1 MIAWVVIAILVLLMV
16 VGLYFASPLLKMKPV
31 KTGFIPGTDVYAV
44 RNAIVT
50 VYLIKTDSGYILIDA
65 GINASKLENRLK
77 ETNVNIDDV
86 KWVLLT
92 HSDSDHTAALSLFPN
107 AVIHMSKD
115 ELPLINGTM
124 KRNFFGG
131 NKMPPGIDIGKITLL
146 SDDQEL
152 LFGGTKVKCISAP
165 GHTNGSMLYLVDN
178 RYLFTGDAFMVRN
191 GNIGVQPFSMDP
203 ELNRKTIEQ
212 LRGTIENSSFVF
224 TSHYGYIKL
233 YSSYT
238 VPS

>member
-1 MIAWVVIAILVLLMV
+1 MVVWIIIVIFVLLLGT
-16 VGLYFASPLLKMKPV
+16 GLYFASPKLKMKPV
-31 KTGFIPGTDVYAV
+31 KTGLIPDTDIYAI

-50 VYLIKTDSGYILIDA
+50 VYLLKTDSGYILIDA
-65 GINASKLENRLK
+65 GFDASQLEKSLK
-77 ETNVNIDDV
+77 EAGINIDDV

-107 AVIHMSKD
+107 AAIYLSKD
-115 ELPLINGTM
+115 ELPLLNGTV

-131 NKMPPGIDIGKITLL
+131 NKMPPGISLDKIGLL
-146 SDDQEL
+146 ADGQEL

-178 RYLFTGDAFMVRN
+178 RCLFTGDAFMIRN

-212 LRGTIENSSFVF
+212 LCDTIENSSFVF
-224 TSHYGYIKL
+224 TSHYGFMKNNGK
-233 YSSYT
+233 
-238 VPS
+238 